1 MKDSFLMTKDADFS
15 KLEPPL
21 LEKPEKLSLSR
32 RTAQE
37 IERKI
42 LSGDYPPG
50 SRLPAQRDL
59 AESMGVSRTALREA
73 ISVLET
79 RGLLHSLIGS
89 GTYVTEA
96 PETPTEAE
104 EDTQIRISGR
114 YSKLDFSRFRLA
126 IEIAGIRLAAMKIK
140 DAEIDRL
147 TNNLQKFKEAV
158 RLKRFEECAA
168 IDAEFHLTILE
179 AAGVELFTDL
189 YRAFHQM
196 LIDTIALLPAV
207 QSRGWEAVVEHERV
221 LEALKRRDPDE
232 AVYYMQSHITRSAER
247 LGFVLATE
255 IL

>member
-1 MKDSFLMTKDADFS
+1 MPADDNFAE
-15 KLEPPL
+15 LDQPL
-21 LEKPEKLSLSR
+21 SGKPEKLSLSR

-37 IERKI
+37 IERRI
-42 LSGDYPPG
+42 SSGEFLPG

-73 ISVLET
+73 ISILET

-89 GTYVTEA
+89 GTYV
-96 PETPTEAE
+96 AE
-104 EDTQIRISGR
+104 PAEPQDAVEERGEIHIPGR

-126 IEIAGIRLAAMKIK
+126 IEVAGIRLAAMRIT

-147 TNNLQKFKEAV
+147 NNNLQKFKEAV
-158 RLKRFEECAA
+158 RLKRFGECAE
-168 IDAEFHLTILE
+168 IDAEFHLMLLE
-179 AAGVELFTDL
+179 ATGVELFIDL
-189 YRAFHQM
+189 YRAFHPM
-196 LIDTIALLPAV
+196 LIETITLPPAV
-207 QSRGWEAVVEHERV
+207 QSRGWDAVVEHERV
-221 LEALKRRDPDE
+221 LEALRRHDPDE